1 MFFFSL
7 LCRRNLK
14 KSLTRFEK
22 INIQEIA
29 KCNPSED
36 YIPDKDIEEIVIRQV
51 GCNLPWSH
59 LKLDGLKTCTSEVDF
74 DNYFAELEKSQEKI
88 MTKSKKCKY
97 IAWHALHY
105 DDETFE
111 GNNELEIELLGLRN
125 EVSSQTIFWMMYD
138 FFFLFS
144 QITIEKQVYA
154 YTGSYFIGAL
164 GGYLGLFLGGSIL
177 GLFEFI
183 ETFVKLNFQV

>member
-1 MFFFSL
+1 MTNQTGTSLENVTHIIINIHEQDQSLKLQNTFDWGNSLFLTFKQGKRQGINMYCEAKSFQNHVFFSL

-74 DNYFAELEKSQEKI
+74 DNYFTELEKSQEKI

-97 IAWHALHY
+97 ILP
-105 DDETFE
+105 
-111 GNNELEIELLGLRN
+111 
-125 EVSSQTIFWMMYD
+125 
-138 FFFLFS
+138 
-144 QITIEKQVYA
+144 
-154 YTGSYFIGAL
+154 
-164 GGYLGLFLGGSIL
+164 
-177 GLFEFI
+177 
-183 ETFVKLNFQV
+183 FQR